1 MLMKGFLKEDYMFK
15 GVKGKVVS
23 LGLVAAVLI
32 FFSPQVLRGQ
42 VPAKGNLLGFVYGQ
56 DGTTPLPG
64 AVVMVKNISSG
75 KVYESAASD
84 GLGIFK
90 VQGLETGLYALGVTS
105 PAGSFNSTDLVG
117 VAANETAKIAIALN
131 PYESSVQEAI
141 QQVNKDQ
148 QKKGESRVGPVVGFA
163 AGGNQA
169 EVFIERGLLQSGD
182 RIHVKGVNTDFY
194 QDAKGLLIQGAVV
207 KKALAGETV
216 AVPLNQPSVPGDIV
230 YVVCKRGIPP
240 FFLAPLGIAAVVAGS
255 AVLTPTG
262 DEQPASAFK
271 N

>member
-1 MLMKGFLKEDYMFK
+1 MGR

-23 LGLVAAVLI
+23 LGLIAAVLV
-32 FFSPQVLRGQ
+32 FFAPQVLKGQ
-42 VPAKGNLLGFVYGQ
+42 VPATGNLLGFVYGQ

-75 KVYESAASD
+75 KVYESAASN

-105 PAGSFNSTDLVG
+105 ASGSFNSTDLVG

-131 PYESSVQEAI
+131 PYEKDVKEAV

-148 QKKGESRVGPVVGFA
+148 QEKGESRIGHV
-163 AGGNQA
+163 AGSTAGDNQA
-169 EVFIERGLLQSGD
+169 DVFIERGLLQVND

-194 QDAKGLLIQGAVV
+194 QDARTLLIQGASVR
-207 KKALAGETV
+207 KALAGQNCMLTV
-216 AVPLNQPSVPGDIV
+216 VKPCVAGDVV
-230 YVVCKRGIPP
+230 YVVCKRGVPP
-240 FFLAPLGIAAVVAGS
+240 LFLAPLGIAAVVAGS
-255 AVLTPTG
+255 ASLTPG
-262 DEQPASAFK
+262 GNEQTASPFK

>member
-1 MLMKGFLKEDYMFK
+1 MGR
-15 GVKGKVVS
+15 GVKINAVS
-23 LGLVAAVLI
+23 LGLIAALLV
-32 FFSPQVLRGQ
+32 FYAPQALTGQ

-75 KVYESAASD
+75 KVYESNASD

-90 VQGLETGLYALGVTS
+90 VQGLDTGLYALGVTS
-105 PAGSFNSTDLVG
+105 PKGTFNSTDLVG
-117 VAANETAKIAIALN
+117 VAANETAKIAIALT
-131 PYESSVQEAI
+131 PYEKDVQEAI
-141 QQVNKDQ
+141 QPVNKDQ
-148 QKKGESRVGPVVGFA
+148 QEEGESRVGHVVVYTS
-163 AGGNQA
+163 GGNQA
-169 EVFIERGLLQSGD
+169 EVFIERGLLQHTD

-194 QDAKGLLIQGAVV
+194 QDAKGLLFQGAAV
-207 KKALAGETV
+207 KKLLAGQ
-216 AVPLNQPSVPGDIV
+216 NGMISVSKPCEPGDIV

-255 AVLTPTG
+255 AVLTPGG
-262 DEQPASAFK
+262 DEQTASPFK

>member
-1 MLMKGFLKEDYMFK
+1 MILMGFLKEDLMGK
-15 GVKGKVVS
+15 GIRGKVVFS
-23 LGLVAAVLI
+23 GLIAAVLI
-32 FFSPQVLRGQ
+32 FYSPQVLKGQ
-42 VPAKGNLLGFVYGQ
+42 VPSRGNLLGFVYGQ
-56 DGTTPLPG
+56 DGTTPLSG

-75 KVYESAASD
+75 RVYESAASD

-105 PAGSFNSTDLVG
+105 PSGSFNSTDLVG

-131 PYESSVQEAI
+131 PYESAVREAV

-148 QKKGESRVGPVVGFA
+148 QEKGESRIGHVVAFI
-163 AGGNQA
+163 AGGGQA
-169 EVFIERGLLQSGD
+169 DVFIERGLLQSGD

-194 QDAKGLLIQGAVV
+194 QDARGLMIQGASVR
-207 KKALAGETV
+207 KAMAGQNCMLPLIKPCV
-216 AVPLNQPSVPGDIV
+216 AGDIV

-255 AVLTPTG
+255 AALTPTG
-262 DEQPASAFK
+262 DEQTASPFK

>member
-1 MLMKGFLKEDYMFK
+1 MGIR
-15 GVKGKVVS
+15 VKGKVVS
-23 LGLVAAVLI
+23 LGLVAAILI
-32 FFSPQVLRGQ
+32 ICSPLILKGQ

-64 AVVMVKNISSG
+64 AVIMVKNISSG

-105 PAGSFNSTDLVG
+105 PNGSFNSTDLVG

-131 PYESSVQEAI
+131 PYESAVQDAV

-148 QKKGESRVGPVVGFA
+148 QEKGESRIGPVVGFT

-194 QDAKGLLIQGAVV
+194 QDAKGLLIQGASVR
-207 KKALAGETV
+207 KALAGQNCM
-216 AVPLNQPSVPGDIV
+216 VPLNKPCVAGDIV

-240 FFLAPLGIAAVVAGS
+240 FFLAPLGIAAVIVGS
-255 AVLTPTG
+255 AALTPG
-262 DEQPASAFK
+262 GEEQTASPFK

>member
-1 MLMKGFLKEDYMFK
+1 MGR
-15 GVKGKVVS
+15 GVKVKVVS
-23 LGLVAAVLI
+23 LGLIAALLVV
-32 FFSPQVLRGQ
+32 SAPQALRGQ
-42 VPAKGNLLGFVYGQ
+42 VPARGNLLGFVYGQ

-75 KVYESAASD
+75 KVYESNASD

-90 VQGLETGLYALGVTS
+90 VQGLDTGLYALGVTS
-105 PAGSFNSTDLVG
+105 PKGTFNSTDLVG

-131 PYESSVQEAI
+131 PYESDVQEAI
-141 QQVNKDQ
+141 QPVNKDQ
-148 QKKGESRVGPVVGFA
+148 QEKGESRIGHVVAFLS
-163 AGGNQA
+163 GGSQGD
-169 EVFIERGLLQSGD
+169 VFIERGLLQSGD

-194 QDAKGLLIQGAVV
+194 QDAKGLMVKGASVR
-207 KKALAGETV
+207 KALAGENCLV
-216 AVPLNQPSVPGDIV
+216 NLVKPAEAGDIV

-255 AVLTPTG
+255 AVLTPGG
-262 DEQPASAFK
+262 DEQTASPFK

>member
-1 MLMKGFLKEDYMFK
+1 MGR
-15 GVKGKVVS
+15 GVKVKVVS
-23 LGLVAAVLI
+23 LGLAAAMLVFSSPLVLK
-32 FFSPQVLRGQ
+32 GQ
-42 VPAKGNLLGFVYGQ
+42 APAKGNLLGFVYGQ

-75 KVYESAASD
+75 RVYESSASD
-84 GLGIFK
+84 GLGVFK

-105 PAGSFNSTDLVG
+105 PKGSFNSTDLIG
-117 VAANETAKIAIALN
+117 VAANETSKIAVALT
-131 PYESSVQEAI
+131 PYEKDVQEAI
-141 QQVNKDQ
+141 QPVNKDQ
-148 QKKGESRVGPVVGFA
+148 QEEGESRVGHVVVYT

-169 EVFIERGLLQSGD
+169 EVFIERGLLQHSD

-194 QDAKGLLIQGAVV
+194 QDAKGLLLQGASVR
-207 KKALAGETV
+207 KLLAGQNGMISINKPCE
-216 AVPLNQPSVPGDIV
+216 PGDLV

-255 AVLTPTG
+255 AALTPGG
-262 DEQPASAFK
+262 DEQTASPFK